1 MKKIFRNIGS
11 LLAATLLLTSGSGSY
26 EITGLSKNTD
36 SGAYHRNAPE
46 QRDGEAKPAAA
57 AAESP
62 AGKTDQPQPP
72 VKKTTIS
79 LRVNDAND
87 GREITDGVINLLR
100 SANGADK
107 WETIAEFRP
116 DNGKEAEVVWAPEKY
131 RYRWE
136 IQEIPLGY
144 KSPGSMPSVKPG
156 NNELALPR
164 NTEGVNNAVK
174 QAKLN
179 FILHVIPP
187 VANQEWKIFSIKKP
201 SNRRQNPDIN
211 PISFTKDLGSL
222 FAPYREREDMLL
234 LNQVDCKINRLVK
247 SSYYGTYFYAGEYNA
262 YKDLEKTSAISD
274 DSGIAKIYGLSFD
287 NWYRLSPAKNQGSY
301 ADEEYDKYEGSA
313 LLDNDDIVK
322 ERFVKAHNF
331 HNTLMQTDRN
341 IYIRGPRYIN
351 YNRTSFTYDVYY
363 IKSGDAN
370 KIIADDFK
378 RLYQKF
384 FADGYTPQRKDKAE
398 IDAALAEIAANNE
411 AKKELETAKKRLEE
425 LKRQIEMQ
433 EQEEKFR
440 AAYEKAK
447 EALEAAEKQP
457 DNQSLLIT
465 ATAAVNA
472 VPSAHPQQKALRASL
487 DKLVEGFRNW
497 TEFSRRYQHYWTTDQ
512 GDNDVEGLRDALRAF
527 AALSQ
532 PIQTAKAKVKSVLT
546 DKLAKAT
553 ERQETAKKEAAA
565 KAKEQAAAAEAA
577 AWRKKFQPV
586 LSKQPGDLT
595 VADLQTLVRAKE
607 EAKKLSAR
615 AQEMLL
621 PELHAID
628 EIAKFWQ
635 EQLAKRRVVE
645 EEAAKRR
652 AAEEEAAKR
661 RAAEEEAA
669 KRRAAEE
676 EAAKRRAAEE
686 EAAKRRAAEEE
697 AAKRRAAEE
706 EAAKRRATEEEAAKR
721 RATEEEAA
729 KRRAVEEEAAKS
741 RKRRSTGEEPKKEKE
756 NKDNTAAP
764 KWRQKHAKILAKK
777 VNEITEQDG
786 EAILDAWQDWLR
798 LPVEARTE
806 TEKEGKLLEQQ
817 IEAWRK
823 HRQGK
828 LTKEEQEQAE
838 RFRENYAD
846 ILHKEPENYSVD
858 DLKKLQEAL
867 AAQAKFSQALKKYLQ
882 PEISQLQVAKEF
894 WLDAVKRAKDDK
906 QAAKDFKEK
915 YRALFKLDPWKLT
928 AANKAAILQAFTE
941 FKKLPESVRKYLK
954 TEGEVL
960 AKMVDSLNGYP
971 AFKENSAAASE
982 GEADNKALELSE
994 NGEESELSEKDEV
1007 PDTGAAGDSE
1017 LSAQSLS
1024 NIGHEVLPV
1033 SYDGNSGQRTSV
1045 RELVYRKFLDVDSV
1059 HVDWANNSV
1068 KFVI

>member
-1 MKKIFRNIGS
+1 M
-11 LLAATLLLTSGSGSY
+11 
-26 EITGLSKNTD
+26 
-36 SGAYHRNAPE
+36 
-46 QRDGEAKPAAA
+46 
-57 AAESP
+57 
-62 AGKTDQPQPP
+62 
-72 VKKTTIS
+72 
-79 LRVNDAND
+79 
-87 GREITDGVINLLR
+87 
-100 SANGADK
+100 
-107 WETIAEFRP
+107 
-116 DNGKEAEVVWAPEKY
+116 
-131 RYRWE
+131 
-136 IQEIPLGY
+136 
-144 KSPGSMPSVKPG
+144 
-156 NNELALPR
+156 
-164 NTEGVNNAVK
+164 
-174 QAKLN
+174 
-179 FILHVIPP
+179 
-187 VANQEWKIFSIKKP
+187 
-201 SNRRQNPDIN
+201 
-211 PISFTKDLGSL
+211 
-222 FAPYREREDMLL
+222 
-234 LNQVDCKINRLVK
+234 
-247 SSYYGTYFYAGEYNA
+247 
-262 YKDLEKTSAISD
+262 
-274 DSGIAKIYGLSFD
+274 
-287 NWYRLSPAKNQGSY
+287 
-301 ADEEYDKYEGSA
+301 
-313 LLDNDDIVK
+313 
-322 ERFVKAHNF
+322 
-331 HNTLMQTDRN
+331 
-341 IYIRGPRYIN
+341 
-351 YNRTSFTYDVYY
+351 
-363 IKSGDAN
+363 
-370 KIIADDFK
+370 
-378 RLYQKF
+378 
-384 FADGYTPQRKDKAE
+384 
-398 IDAALAEIAANNE
+398 
-411 AKKELETAKKRLEE
+411 
-425 LKRQIEMQ
+425 
-433 EQEEKFR
+433 
-440 AAYEKAK
+440 
-447 EALEAAEKQP
+447 
-457 DNQSLLIT
+457 
-465 ATAAVNA
+465 
-472 VPSAHPQQKALRASL
+472 
-487 DKLVEGFRNW
+487 
-497 TEFSRRYQHYWTTDQ
+497 
-512 GDNDVEGLRDALRAF
+512 
-527 AALSQ
+527 
-532 PIQTAKAKVKSVLT
+532 
-546 DKLAKAT
+546 
-553 ERQETAKKEAAA
+553 
-565 KAKEQAAAAEAA
+565 
-577 AWRKKFQPV
+577 
-586 LSKQPGDLT
+586 
-595 VADLQTLVRAKE
+595 
-607 EAKKLSAR
+607 
-615 AQEMLL
+615 
-621 PELHAID
+621 
-628 EIAKFWQ
+628 
-635 EQLAKRRVVE
+635 
-645 EEAAKRR
+645 
-652 AAEEEAAKR
+652 
-661 RAAEEEAA
+661 
-669 KRRAAEE
+669 
-676 EAAKRRAAEE
+676 
-686 EAAKRRAAEEE
+686 
-697 AAKRRAAEE
+697 
-706 EAAKRRATEEEAAKR
+706 
-721 RATEEEAA
+721 
-729 KRRAVEEEAAKS
+729 EEEAAKS

>member
-11 LLAATLLLTSGSGSY
+11 LLAATLLLTGGSGSY
-26 EITGLSKNTD
+26 EIIGLSKNTD

-553 ERQETAKKEAAA
+553 ERQEAAKKEAAA

-652 AAEEEAAKR
+652 AA
-661 RAAEEEAA
+661 
-669 KRRAAEE
+669 
-676 EAAKRRAAEE
+676 
-686 EAAKRRAAEEE
+686 
-697 AAKRRAAEE
+697 
-706 EAAKRRATEEEAAKR
+706 
-721 RATEEEAA
+721 
-729 KRRAVEEEAAKS
+729 EEEAAKS

-867 AAQAKFSQALKKYLQ
+867 ATQAKFSQALKKYLQ

-954 TEGEVL
+954 TEGEIL

-971 AFKENSAAASE
+971 AFKETSAAASE

-994 NGEESELSEKDEV
+994 NGEESELSDKDEV

-1045 RELVYRKFLDVDSV
+1045 RELVDRKFLDVDSV

>member
-669 KRRAAEE
+669 KRRA
-676 EAAKRRAAEE
+676 
-686 EAAKRRAAEEE
+686 
-697 AAKRRAAEE
+697 
-706 EAAKRRATEEEAAKR
+706 
-721 RATEEEAA
+721 
-729 KRRAVEEEAAKS
+729 VEEEAAKS

>member
-26 EITGLSKNTD
+26 EIIGLSKNTD

-46 QRDGEAKPAAA
+46 QRDGEGKPAAAA

-100 SANGADK
+100 SANGTDK

-144 KSPGSMPSVKPG
+144 KSPGSMPSVKSG

-472 VPSAHPQQKALRASL
+472 VPSAHPQQKALRARL

-652 AAEEEAAKR
+652 AA
-661 RAAEEEAA
+661 
-669 KRRAAEE
+669 
-676 EAAKRRAAEE
+676 
-686 EAAKRRAAEEE
+686 
-697 AAKRRAAEE
+697 
-706 EAAKRRATEEEAAKR
+706 
-721 RATEEEAA
+721 
-729 KRRAVEEEAAKS
+729 EEEAAKS

-954 TEGEVL
+954 TEGEIL

-971 AFKENSAAASE
+971 AFKETSAAASE

-994 NGEESELSEKDEV
+994 NGEESELSDKDEV

-1045 RELVYRKFLDVDSV
+1045 RELVDRKFLDVDSV

>member
-686 EAAKRRAAEEE
+686 EAAKRRA
-697 AAKRRAAEE
+697 
-706 EAAKRRATEEEAAKR
+706 TEEEAAKR

>member
-26 EITGLSKNTD
+26 EIIGLSKNTD

-46 QRDGEAKPAAA
+46 QRDGEGKPAAAA

-100 SANGADK
+100 SANGTDK

-144 KSPGSMPSVKPG
+144 KSPGSMPSVKSG

-661 RAAEEEAA
+661 RATEEEAA

-676 EAAKRRAAEE
+676 KAAKRRAA
-686 EAAKRRAAEEE
+686 
-697 AAKRRAAEE
+697 
-706 EAAKRRATEEEAAKR
+706 
-721 RATEEEAA
+721 
-729 KRRAVEEEAAKS
+729 EEEAAKS

-867 AAQAKFSQALKKYLQ
+867 ATQAKFSQALKKYLQ

-954 TEGEVL
+954 TEGEIL

-994 NGEESELSEKDEV
+994 NGEESELSDKDEV

-1045 RELVYRKFLDVDSV
+1045 RELVDRKFLDVDSV

>member
-721 RATEEEAA
+721 RA
-729 KRRAVEEEAAKS
+729 VEEEAAKS

>member
-11 LLAATLLLTSGSGSY
+11 LLAATLLLTGGSGSY
-26 EITGLSKNTD
+26 EIIGLSKNTD

-100 SANGADK
+100 SANGTDK

-472 VPSAHPQQKALRASL
+472 VPSAHPQQKALRARL

-553 ERQETAKKEAAA
+553 ERQEAAKKEAAA

-635 EQLAKRRVVE
+635 EQLAKRRAV
-645 EEAAKRR
+645 
-652 AAEEEAAKR
+652 
-661 RAAEEEAA
+661 
-669 KRRAAEE
+669 
-676 EAAKRRAAEE
+676 EE

-721 RATEEEAA
+721 RAAEEEAA
-729 KRRAVEEEAAKS
+729 KRRAAEEEAAKS

-798 LPVEARTE
+798 LPVEARTD

-817 IEAWRK
+817 IEVWRK

-954 TEGEVL
+954 TEGEIL

-994 NGEESELSEKDEV
+994 NGEESELSDKDEV

-1045 RELVYRKFLDVDSV
+1045 RELVDRKFLDVDSV

>member
-11 LLAATLLLTSGSGSY
+11 LLAATLLLTGGSGSY
-26 EITGLSKNTD
+26 EIIGLSKNTD

-341 IYIRGPRYIN
+341 IYIRGPRCIN

-472 VPSAHPQQKALRASL
+472 VPSAHPQQKTLRARL

-532 PIQTAKAKVKSVLT
+532 PIQTVKAKVKSVLT

-553 ERQETAKKEAAA
+553 ERQEAAKKEAAA

-635 EQLAKRRVVE
+635 EQLAKRRAAE

-706 EAAKRRATEEEAAKR
+706 EAAKRRVAEEEAAKR
-721 RATEEEAA
+721 RVAEEEAA
-729 KRRAVEEEAAKS
+729 KRR
-741 RKRRSTGEEPKKEKE
+741 STGEKPKKEKE
-756 NKDNTAAP
+756 NKDYTAAP

-838 RFRENYAD
+838 LFKENYSD
-846 ILHKEPENYSVD
+846 ILHKDPENYSVD

>member
-26 EITGLSKNTD
+26 EIIGLSKNTD

-46 QRDGEAKPAAA
+46 QRDGEGKPAAAA

-100 SANGADK
+100 SANGTDK

-144 KSPGSMPSVKPG
+144 KSPGSMPSVKSG

-669 KRRAAEE
+669 K
-676 EAAKRRAAEE
+676 
-686 EAAKRRAAEEE
+686 
-697 AAKRRAAEE
+697 
-706 EAAKRRATEEEAAKR
+706 
-721 RATEEEAA
+721 
-729 KRRAVEEEAAKS
+729 S

-867 AAQAKFSQALKKYLQ
+867 ATQAKFSQALKKYLQ

-954 TEGEVL
+954 TEGEIL

-994 NGEESELSEKDEV
+994 NGEESELSDKDEV

-1045 RELVYRKFLDVDSV
+1045 RELVDRKFLDVDSV

>member
-26 EITGLSKNTD
+26 EIIGLSKNTD

-384 FADGYTPQRKDKAE
+384 FVDGYTPQRKDKAE

-472 VPSAHPQQKALRASL
+472 VPSAHPQQKALRARL

-553 ERQETAKKEAAA
+553 ERQEAAKKEAAA

-577 AWRKKFQPV
+577 AWRKKFQPL

-595 VADLQTLVRAKE
+595 VADLQALVRAKE

-635 EQLAKRRVVE
+635 EQLAKRR
-645 EEAAKRR
+645 
-652 AAEEEAAKR
+652 AAEEEAAQ
-661 RAAEEEAA
+661 
-669 KRRAAEE
+669 
-676 EAAKRRAAEE
+676 
-686 EAAKRRAAEEE
+686 
-697 AAKRRAAEE
+697 
-706 EAAKRRATEEEAAKR
+706 RRATEEEAAKR

-729 KRRAVEEEAAKS
+729 KRRAAEEEAAKRRAAEEEAAKS

-798 LPVEARTE
+798 LPVEARTD

-817 IEAWRK
+817 IEVWRK

-954 TEGEVL
+954 TEGEIL

-994 NGEESELSEKDEV
+994 NGEESELSDKDEV

-1045 RELVYRKFLDVDSV
+1045 RELVDRKFLDVDSV